1 MTKQYEMPPRHTAE
15 VEDDRTGTSIETLR
29 RAILDNLYYIQAK
42 FPQIA
47 TRNDYYMALAYTVR
61 DRMLQRWIHTME
73 TIIKKDVKIVCY
85 LSAEF
90 LMGPQL
96 GKNLINLDLYDSA
109 REAVTAIDQNLEDLI
124 AQEEEPGLG
133 NGGLGRLAA
142 CYLDSLATLRIPAI
156 GFGIRYEHGIFHQE
170 IRDGWQVELTDNWL
184 HLGNPWEIIRPEVEY
199 DVKLGGKTEYYQDPE
214 GRHRVRWIPDR
225 VVKGTPYDTPIS
237 GYKVNNCNTLRLW
250 KAEASESFDFQAF
263 NIGDYYGAVEEKV
276 SSENLTK
283 VLYPNDEPVA
293 GKRLRLE
300 QQYFFVSCSLQNIV
314 DLHMRIKGHLDD
326 FDTLW
331 AVQLNDTHP
340 AVAVAE
346 LMRIFIDE
354 HAMDWETAWDI
365 TQKTMGYTN
374 HTLLPEALEK
384 WPLLLFAAVLPR
396 HIEIIYEI
404 NHRFLNEVQRLYPG
418 DTERLTRMS
427 LIDDSGEKYV
437 RMANLACV
445 GSHAINGV
453 AALHTK
459 LLEEGL
465 LQDFAEMMPEKF
477 SNKTNGVSP
486 RRFMVLSNPGLSAL
500 ITSSIGDRWM
510 TDLSELK
517 RLEAFADD
525 QQFQEKWR
533 HIKLEN
539 KRRLIGLMR
548 KCAGV
553 DINPESMFDILVK
566 RIHEYKRQHLMLLH
580 IITLYNRI
588 KESPGGEILPRTFTF
603 SGKAAPGY
611 TMAKL
616 IIKLI
621 NSVADV
627 VNRDPDIRDCL
638 RVVFVPDFSVK
649 IAQLIYPAAD
659 LSEQISTAGKEASGT
674 GNMKFAM
681 NGALTIGTL
690 DGANIEIREEV
701 GEENFFLFGRT
712 AEEVLQIKSKAY
724 RPMEHVEA
732 DEELRKA
739 LDQIRWGAFSGGDR
753 ELFRPLVEDLLNRD
767 EFLVLADY
775 RSYVACQDRVAA
787 AYRAPSLWT
796 RMAILNTA
804 RMGKFSSDRSIREY
818 CRDIWQAKAVTIDL
832 EQPVP

>member
-384 WPLLLFAAVLPR
+384 WPLPLFAAVLPR

-553 DINPESMFDILVK
+553 DINPESLFDILVK

-681 NGALTIGTL
+681 NGALTIGTS

>member
-553 DINPESMFDILVK
+553 DINPESLFDILVK